1 MSWGGL
7 KKSFNRAGT
16 QLMQR
21 TGQLERSDDSRFK
34 EEETK
39 YREFE
44 KHATTLLKYS
54 RDYLDSIRL
63 MSASEARIGDTIE
76 GFFHDN
82 SQTATI
88 ASSYKR
94 ALEELDARTAKEL
107 DGPYRATVL
116 DPMGKLC
123 SYFPEVNKLIEKRGR
138 KLLDYDASRSRYKKQ
153 SERPADDPS
162 KLPRMEREHNEA
174 KLVFEAINEQ
184 LMIELPQLV
193 DMRIPYLD
201 PSLEMMIRIQ
211 IKFAQEGYEQLG
223 GVQRYFP
230 EQVRSDYAEGQLDAQ
245 VEGVL
250 QEMRGLSI
258 CGLGQ

>member
-21 TGQLERSDDSRFK
+21 TGQLERSDDTRFK
-34 EEETK
+34 EEEAK

-54 RDYLDSIRL
+54 RDYLDAIRCKYYQL
-63 MSASEARIGDTIE
+63 TPVMSASEARIGDTIE
-76 GFFHDN
+76 GFYHDN
-82 SQTATI
+82 SQTASI

-116 DPMGKLC
+116 DPMSKLC

-138 KLLDYDASRSRYKKQ
+138 KVCAHDSQAV
-153 SERPADDPS
+153 A
-162 KLPRMEREHNEA
+162 
-174 KLVFEAINEQ
+174 
-184 LMIELPQLV
+184 
-193 DMRIPYLD
+193 
-201 PSLEMMIRIQ
+201 
-211 IKFAQEGYEQLG
+211 
-223 GVQRYFP
+223 
-230 EQVRSDYAEGQLDAQ
+230 
-245 VEGVL
+245 
-250 QEMRGLSI
+250 
-258 CGLGQ
+258 

>member
-34 EEETK
+34 EEEAK
-39 YREFE
+39 YRAFE

-54 RDYLDSIRL
+54 RDYLDSIRCMYEL
-63 MSASEARIGDTIE
+63 LTLVMSASESRIGDTIE

-107 DGPYRATVL
+107 DGPFRATVL

-123 SYFPEVNKLIEKRGR
+123 SYFPEVNKLIEKRSR
-138 KLLDYDASRSRYKKQ
+138 K
-153 SERPADDPS
+153 
-162 KLPRMEREHNEA
+162 
-174 KLVFEAINEQ
+174 VC
-184 LMIELPQLV
+184 
-193 DMRIPYLD
+193 
-201 PSLEMMIRIQ
+201 IRDSHV
-211 IKFAQEGYEQLG
+211 A
-223 GVQRYFP
+223 
-230 EQVRSDYAEGQLDAQ
+230 A
-245 VEGVL
+245 
-250 QEMRGLSI
+250 
-258 CGLGQ
+258 